1 MILFLQRDS
10 KQRYPTGF
18 EKPQL
23 NFFDPEE
30 DHVRL
35 ACLKDE
41 ESKVD
46 LHNLEMEEDSVS
58 SQSESSSASNGEASP
73 NNGREMEMPVSIP
86 SPNENFQTVL
96 GRAKAIATK
105 PKKKAA
111 KYCIRPSCKRKPRF
125 DSAFCSDACGVSVM
139 ETDLL
144 RSLSFANNMHPY
156 NLRS

>member
-10 KQRYPTGF
+10 QQRYPTGF
-18 EKPQL
+18 ENPQL

-35 ACLKDE
+35 ACLKDKA
-41 ESKVD
+41 SKVD
-46 LHNLEMEEDSVS
+46 LQDLDIQSDSES
-58 SQSESSSASNGEASP
+58 SESSSSSSLNDDTASDN
-73 NNGREMEMPVSIP
+73 RKEMEMPAIP

-111 KYCIRPSCKRKPRF
+111 KYCTRTGCKRKPRF